1 MAQSFKIWKVERA
14 IGKANI
20 TAKTLTRKVIRQSQ
34 NHPESLGSLMT
45 GPHAPS
51 PHCLISPQ
59 ASVFRDIILKL
70 SKRPRPNLVLTI

>member
-20 TAKTLTRKVIRQSQ
+20 TAETLTRKVIRQSQ